1 MMDKQELEERIVRLV
16 GFFEAAGQSTPESVS
31 VFLWT
36 VWVAREFPEWWKEW
50 MGVSAYQVML
60 GENAEE
66 AAEIEAGMRSEVQS
80 FLIDKEESVW
90 RTDSIS
96 SN

>member
-1 MMDKQELEERIVRLV
+1 MMDEQEFKERIFRLI
-16 GFFEAAGQSTPESVS
+16 GFFEAAGQSAPESVT

-36 VWVAREFPEWWKEW
+36 VWVAQEFPEWWKEW
-50 MGVSAYQVML
+50 MDVSAYQVML
-60 GENAEE
+60 GESTEE
-66 AAEIEAGMRSEVQS
+66 AAEIEAGMRSEIQS

-96 SN
+96 PN

>member
-1 MMDKQELEERIVRLV
+1 MMDKQQLEERIASLI
-16 GFFEAAGQSTPESVS
+16 GFFEAAGQSAPESVT

-60 GENAEE
+60 GKSAEE
-66 AAEIEAGMRSEVQS
+66 DAEIEAGMRSEVQS

-96 SN
+96 FN

>member
-1 MMDKQELEERIVRLV
+1 MMDKQQLEERIARLM
-16 GFFEAAGQSTPESVS
+16 GFFEAAGQSAPESVT

-36 VWVAREFPEWWKEW
+36 VWVAQEFPEWWKEW

-60 GENAEE
+60 GESVEE
-66 AAEIEAGMRSEVQS
+66 AAEIEAGMRSEIQS

-96 SN
+96 PN

>member
-1 MMDKQELEERIVRLV
+1 MMDEQEFKERIVRLI
-16 GFFEAAGQSTPESVS
+16 GFFEAAGQSAPESVT

-36 VWVAREFPEWWKEW
+36 VWVAQEFPEWWKEW

-60 GENAEE
+60 GESTEE
-66 AAEIEAGMRSEVQS
+66 AAEIEAGMRSEIQS

-96 SN
+96 PN

>member
-1 MMDKQELEERIVRLV
+1 MMDKQQLEERIARLI
-16 GFFEAAGQSTPESVS
+16 GFFEAAGQSAPESVT

-36 VWVAREFPEWWKEW
+36 VWVAQEFPEWWKEW

-60 GENAEE
+60 GESVEE

-96 SN
+96 FN